1 MKQIL
6 TDNDMR
12 MLFGENH
19 KGLLYYNMESQK
31 WNTDTYLGKKIHDQ
45 HVDTKL
51 IQYAFGGNIPDTI
64 TPIAVAVMTIND
76 KTYRGPGVNITDPK
90 FDPRG
95 TAVAG
100 TVVFRNNQTGKL
112 MTQPKNWTGTFQHD
126 NQSCILAFGMRSF
139 LIYCIRTRYQK
150 EKAKLP
156 QKQKQISR

>member
-45 HVDTKL
+45 NVDTNL
-51 IQYAFGGNIPDTI
+51 IQYAFGNNIADII
-64 TPIAVAVMTIND
+64 TPVAIAVMAINE
-76 KTYRGPGVNITDPK
+76 KTYRGPGVNITEPK

-100 TVVFRNNQTGKL
+100 TIVFRNNQTGIL
-112 MTQPKNWTGTFQHD
+112 MPLSKNWTGTFQHD
-126 NQSCILAFGMRSF
+126 SQSCIIAFGMRSF
-139 LIYCIRTRYQK
+139 LIYCILNRYPK
-150 EKAKLP
+150 AKAKLT